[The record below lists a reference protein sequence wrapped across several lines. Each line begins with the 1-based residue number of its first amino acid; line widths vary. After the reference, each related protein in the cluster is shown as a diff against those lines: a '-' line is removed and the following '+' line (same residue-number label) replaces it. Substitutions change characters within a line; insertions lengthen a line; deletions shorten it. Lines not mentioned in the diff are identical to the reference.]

1 MSLKMEA
8 TSFITRFGCCVA
20 DLVILLMHMRHSIG
34 VQNLVNGKLWKG
46 GDLRSSMRRGE
57 VSFSHRVM
65 EHFITA
71 FFWLGSS
78 SDIINPA
85 LCESKSLWRNCNTAV
100 FQQKP
105 QTITHS
111 KHFVA
116 KRLCMQIWDQ
126 FRFLMK
132 DNVQVQ
138 SGGLLLFTLCSS
150 FFFNSFI
157 IKGFLS
163 WRTVLNSGLWKR
175 NKLKNWDFWIQLPF
189 ILCSLFL
196 PTNTHIHT
204 HCFVDTGMQKDMH
217 SLEMHW
223 NTFFWSQT

>member
-1 MSLKMEA
+1 
-8 TSFITRFGCCVA
+8 
-20 DLVILLMHMRHSIG
+20 MRNSIG
-34 VQNLVNGKLWKG
+34 VQNLVYGKLWKG
-46 GDLRSSMRRGE
+46 GDLRSSMQRGE

-78 SDIINPA
+78 SDIINPT

-150 FFFNSFI
+150 FFLTAS
-157 IKGFLS
+157 LS
-163 WRTVLNSGLWKR
+163 KASSPDAPCWTLGCERGINWRTEISGYNYLLSCAHYFARKHTR
-175 NKLKNWDFWIQLPF
+175 
-189 ILCSLFL
+189 
-196 PTNTHIHT
+196 T
-204 HCFVDTGMQKDMH
+204 HCFVDAGMQKDMC
-217 SLEMHW
+217 SLETHW
-223 NTFFWSQT
+223 NSFFGARHKVLLCPYITRWRFFFFLNSSDVI